1 MKLYSAP
8 GTCATA
14 MHIVLEWIGK
24 PYEVEHLDFAGMKSP
39 EYLKLNPQ
47 GVVPTFVDQDG
58 PLAEGLAILLRLVD
72 QNPEA
77 GVGPATGE
85 AGRDEMYQWLA
96 YLSATLHPFFWPY
109 FMPGRYH
116 ADAAQHDAVRQ
127 AAQERVDVALT
138 VIDQHLEGKD
148 WMLGDKKSVV
158 DAFLYPMAGWAYG
171 FDKPTSAYPNVD
183 RVIRQLAADPAVQ
196 AVHEAQGTKAK
207 VDVSQ
212 DTAA

>member
-1 MKLYSAP
+1 M
-8 GTCATA
+8 
-14 MHIVLEWIGK
+14 
-24 PYEVEHLDFAGMKSP
+24 
-39 EYLKLNPQ
+39 
-47 GVVPTFVDQDG
+47 
-58 PLAEGLAILLRLVD
+58 AEGLAILLRLVD

-116 ADAAQHDAVRQ
+116 ADDAQHGAVRQ

-148 WMLGDKKSVV
+148 WMLGDQKSVV

-196 AVHEAQGTKAK
+196 AVHAAQGTKAK

-212 DTAA
+212 DAAA